1 MFTGLLAPRFVSRP
15 KNWLNQLSD
24 KNKYQL
30 LIDYFLNLSVDMH
43 PQIPKNWYEILRD
56 ALYKA
61 IQTENPELF
70 LQLLIN
76 INEISSNME

>member
-1 MFTGLLAPRFVSRP
+1 
-15 KNWLNQLSD
+15 
-24 KNKYQL
+24 
-30 LIDYFLNLSVDMH
+30 MH